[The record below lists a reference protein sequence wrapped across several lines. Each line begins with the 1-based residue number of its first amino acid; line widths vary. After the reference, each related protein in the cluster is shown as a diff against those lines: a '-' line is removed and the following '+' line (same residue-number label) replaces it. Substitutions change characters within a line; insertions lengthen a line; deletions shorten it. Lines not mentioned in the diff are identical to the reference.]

1 MHAFWTRLHG
11 LATSLMLAAM
21 LSFVGHGIAM
31 ARVQQHGAGEGD
43 HSAASAGLH
52 MHGSVPHDHGRSTH
66 TGASHDH
73 GSHVHQADT
82 TADLQSSIADAA
94 GTDDPHAT
102 DSSKAAC
109 CGQACVSA
117 IQVSA
122 PEVIAAPMRRTER
135 LQSRSQ
141 TGSGIDP
148 NGFKRPPR
156 TPDIG

>member
-1 MHAFWTRLHG
+1 MNAVWTRLQG
-11 LATSLMLAAM
+11 LVTSLMLVAM

-31 ARVQQHGAGEGD
+31 ASVQQHGAGPGERG
-43 HSAASAGLH
+43 AASAGVH
-52 MHGSVPHDHGRSTH
+52 MHGSV
-66 TGASHDH
+66 SHDH
-73 GSHVHQADT
+73 GDGRTHTGDAHDRGTHVHHLDT
-82 TADLQSSIADAA
+82 TADLPSSMADAA
-94 GTDDPHAT
+94 GTDHHAT

-109 CGQACVSA
+109 CGQACGNA

-135 LQSRSQ
+135 LQPRSQ